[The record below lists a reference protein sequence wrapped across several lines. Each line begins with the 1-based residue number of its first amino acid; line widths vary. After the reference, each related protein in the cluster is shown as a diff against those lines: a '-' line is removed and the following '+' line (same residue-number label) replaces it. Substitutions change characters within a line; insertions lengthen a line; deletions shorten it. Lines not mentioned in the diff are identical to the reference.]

1 MRKSNWIVFGIL
13 LVASIIFI
21 WMWFFFGFNLVD
33 NPLDIV
39 ITVVW
44 WVVIIALCVIITV
57 VEKRRQRSVRT
68 TFIAPNL
75 LYNSEA
81 GIVKLKEGEDYVPAL
96 QKLLS
101 GLDYSFE
108 VAKVPEDS
116 RIRFKYIVRS
126 SVFSDN
132 GNNWK
137 GEVVKVSNPDDAKPF
152 SNKRELAALL
162 AKAS

>member
-13 LVASIIFI
+13 LVASIIFL
-21 WMWFFFGFNLVD
+21 WMWFFFEFNFVD
-33 NPLDIV
+33 NPVDIV
-39 ITVVW
+39 ITVIW

-57 VEKRRQRSVRT
+57 VERRRQRSVRT
-68 TFIAPNL
+68 TFIAPDL

-81 GIVKLKEGEDYVPAL
+81 GIVRLKDGEDYVIAL

-101 GLDYSFE
+101 NLSYSFE

-116 RIRFKYIVRS
+116 RIRFKCIVRS

-132 GNNWK
+132 GRNWK
-137 GEVVKVSNPDDAKPF
+137 GEVVKVSNPDDTKAF
-152 SNKRELAALL
+152 SNMRELSKLL
-162 AKAS
+162 DSMS

>member
-13 LVASIIFI
+13 LVASIIFL
-21 WMWFFFGFNLVD
+21 WMWFFFEFNFVD
-33 NPLDIV
+33 NPVDII

-44 WVVIIALCVIITV
+44 WVVIIALCIIITV
-57 VEKRRQRSVRT
+57 VERRRQRSVRT
-68 TFIAPNL
+68 TFVAPDL

-81 GIVKLKEGEDYVPAL
+81 GIVRLKDGEDYVSAL
-96 QKLLS
+96 QKLLDS
-101 GLDYSFE
+101 LDYTFE

-132 GNNWK
+132 GRNWK
-137 GEVVKVSNPDDAKPF
+137 GEVVKVSNPDDTKAF
-152 SNKRELAALL
+152 SNKRELSGLL
-162 AKAS
+162 SNVS